1 MKHMSVV
8 IISGEPYCKREEI
21 AKETARA
28 LGYICI
34 SREVLADA
42 SRRYNV
48 PEAKLDEALRDPSS
62 LLHRFSNTRTRNLAY
77 FQAALTAALT
87 KDSVVYYGD
96 SGHMFVSEVSHILT
110 VRLMAD
116 LEARTTAKAE
126 KEGLSEKKAQESL
139 IKESEQRHKWFL
151 SVFGLD
157 GMEPGRFDLVI
168 NVAQIS
174 PERAANIIAETA
186 RDVKFQPIT
195 YSVKAMQDQELAS
208 RVRAALIDTYP
219 DVTVTARNGDIS
231 IKTKALKKKEKSAF
245 IRDQVQGMEGV
256 SYVELGS

>member
-1 MKHMSVV
+1 MSVV
-8 IISGEPYCKREEI
+8 IISGESYCKRGEI
-21 AKETARA
+21 AKEAAEA
-28 LGYICI
+28 LGYACFGH
-34 SREVLADA
+34 EVLAEA
-42 SRRYNV
+42 SRQYSV
-48 PEAKLDEALRDPSS
+48 PQEKLSEALADPSTF
-62 LLHRFSNTRTRNLAY
+62 LGRFSSAQTRNLAY
-77 FQAALTAALT
+77 FQAALTAVLN
-87 KDSVVYYGD
+87 KDNVVYYGD
-96 SGHMFVSEVSHILT
+96 AGHMFVNEVSHVLT

-116 LEARTTAKAE
+116 LEERTASKAE
-126 KEGLSEKKAQESL
+126 KEGLSEKKAQEIL
-139 IKESEQRHKWFL
+139 IKESEQRQKWFL

-174 PERAANIIAETA
+174 PERAANIIVETA

-195 YSVKAMQDQELAS
+195 YSLKAMQDQELAS
-208 RVRAALIDTYP
+208 RVRATLIESCP

-231 IKTKALKKKEKSAF
+231 IKTKALKKKEKSTF

>member
-1 MKHMSVV
+1 MSVV
-8 IISGEPYCKREEI
+8 IISGEPYCRREEI
-21 AKETARA
+21 AKEAARA
-28 LGYICI
+28 LGYVCI
-34 SREVLADA
+34 SREVLAEA
-42 SRRYNV
+42 SRRYSV
-48 PEAKLDEALRDPSS
+48 PEERLDEALKDPSA

-77 FQAALTAALT
+77 FQAALTAALN
-87 KDSVVYYGD
+87 KDNVVYYGD
-96 SGHMFVSEVSHILT
+96 AGHMFVSEVSHVLT

-116 LEARTTAKAE
+116 LEERTASKAK
-126 KEGLSEKKAQESL
+126 KEGLSEKKAQEL
-139 IKESEQRHKWFL
+139 LLKEGEQRQKWFL

-174 PERAANIIAETA
+174 PERAANIIVETA

-195 YSVKAMQDQELAS
+195 YSVKAMEDQELAS
-208 RVRAALIDTYP
+208 RVRAALIETYP

-231 IKTKALKKKEKSAF
+231 IKTKALKKKEKGTF

-256 SYVELGS
+256 SYVELG

>member
-1 MKHMSVV
+1 
-8 IISGEPYCKREEI
+8 
-21 AKETARA
+21 
-28 LGYICI
+28 
-34 SREVLADA
+34 
-42 SRRYNV
+42 
-48 PEAKLDEALRDPSS
+48 
-62 LLHRFSNTRTRNLAY
+62 
-77 FQAALTAALT
+77 
-87 KDSVVYYGD
+87 VVYYGD
-96 SGHMFVSEVSHILT
+96 AGHMFVSEVSHVLT

-116 LEARTTAKAE
+116 LEERTASKAK
-126 KEGLSEKKAQESL
+126 KEGLSEKKAQEFL
-139 IKESEQRHKWFL
+139 IKESEQRQKWFL

-174 PERAANIIAETA
+174 PERAASIIVETA

-219 DVTVTARNGDIS
+219 DVTVSAKNGDIS
-231 IKTKALKKKEKSAF
+231 IKTKALKKKEKSTF

-256 SYVELGS
+256 GYVELGS

>member
-1 MKHMSVV
+1 MSVV
-8 IISGEPYCKREEI
+8 IISGEPYCRREEI
-21 AKETARA
+21 AREAARE
-28 LGYICI
+28 LGYVCI
-34 SREVLADA
+34 SREALAEA
-42 SRRYNV
+42 SRRYSV
-48 PEAKLDEALRDPSS
+48 PEEKLDEALKDPST

-77 FQAALTAALT
+77 FQAALTAALN
-87 KDSVVYYGD
+87 KDNVVYYGD
-96 SGHMFVSEVSHILT
+96 AGHMFVSEVSHVLT

-116 LEARTTAKAE
+116 LEERTASKAE
-126 KEGLSEKKAQESL
+126 KEGLSEEKAQEL
-139 IKESEQRHKWFL
+139 LLKEGQQRRKWFL

-174 PERAANIIAETA
+174 PERAANIIVETA

-208 RVRAALIDTYP
+208 RVRAALIEPYP

-231 IKTKALKKKEKSAF
+231 IKTKALKKKEKGTF

-256 SYVELGS
+256 SYVELG